1 MAHIVV
7 SPSVTGWKTREEA
20 QAAGEATGVAFE
32 LLAYVDDYDGH
43 GEAWVGAEEINGEPG
58 IGNVLCWGVTD
69 ETGEQ
74 MLDEDGEWDFVA

>member
-1 MAHIVV
+1 M
-7 SPSVTGWKTREEA
+7 
-20 QAAGEATGVAFE
+20 AFE
-32 LLAYVDDYDGH
+32 LLAYANDYDGH
-43 GEAWVGAEEINGEPG
+43 GEPG